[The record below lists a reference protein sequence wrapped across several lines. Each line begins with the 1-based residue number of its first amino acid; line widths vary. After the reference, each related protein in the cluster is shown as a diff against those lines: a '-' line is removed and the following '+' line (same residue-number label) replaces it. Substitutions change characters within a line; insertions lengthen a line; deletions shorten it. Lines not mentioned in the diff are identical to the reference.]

1 VKKLQN
7 WYAGLNER
15 ERRIVLIG
23 AITLA
28 VLGVVGGLLLPLQAA
43 VSRAVDR
50 RDSRQ
55 ADLDWMRVNADEIR
69 NGAMQLHRDTGEAPV
84 VLVDRVGHE
93 SGLAD
98 ALRGSQP
105 SGPAGVRVQ
114 LEGAPFDPMVEWL
127 GTLDMRYGLAVESIT
142 IDRTAK
148 PGVVNA
154 SVTLNQPQR

>member
-1 VKKLQN
+1 MKKIRT

-23 AITLA
+23 GVMVAI
-28 VLGVVGGLLLPLQAA
+28 LGLVGGLLLPLQAA
-43 VSRAVDR
+43 VSRAVER

-55 ADLDWMRVNADEIR
+55 QDLDWMRVNADEIR
-69 NGAMQLHRDTGEAPV
+69 NGAMQLHPDTGEAPV
-84 VLVDRVGHE
+84 VIVDRVGHE

-105 SGPAGVRVQ
+105 SGPTGVRVQ
-114 LEGAPFDPMVEWL
+114 LEGAPFDPLIEWL
-127 GTLDMRYGLAVESIT
+127 GTLDLRYGLAVETIT

>member
-1 VKKLQN
+1 MKKLRT

-23 AITLA
+23 AVTVAIMI
-28 VLGVVGGLLLPLQAA
+28 VVGSLLLPLQAA

-50 RDSRQ
+50 RDTRQ
-55 ADLDWMRVNADEIR
+55 QDLDWMRVNVDEIR
-69 NGAMQLHRDTGEAPV
+69 NGATQLRRETGEAPV

-93 SGLAD
+93 SGLAES
-98 ALRGSQP
+98 LRGTQP

-114 LEGAPFDPMVEWL
+114 LEGASFDPLIEWL
-127 GTLDMRYGLAVESIT
+127 GTLDLRYGLAVEAIT

-148 PGVVNA
+148 PGIVNA
-154 SVTLNQPQR
+154 SVTLNQPQH